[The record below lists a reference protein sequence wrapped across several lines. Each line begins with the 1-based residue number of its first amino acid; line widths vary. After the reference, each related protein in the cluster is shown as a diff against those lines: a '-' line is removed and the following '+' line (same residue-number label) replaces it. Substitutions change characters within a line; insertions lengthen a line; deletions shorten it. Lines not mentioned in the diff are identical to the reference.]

1 MTSHSLFASAI
12 ALVALI
18 PPRASAQDS
27 TEEGDGPEWVVADSN
42 LVQDPPW
49 TGGTVAKNVV
59 VLAFRG
65 RTTPAR
71 RASILKQMR
80 GTVVHFDHWT
90 DTYLVR
96 VATHPDAC
104 GVKQALDLLHRI
116 PEVEMAEPEVV
127 LTNNRHDSIDAG
139 SGVRPAPAT
148 HHGSNRQCPPGTGL
162 LR

>member
-1 MTSHSLFASAI
+1 MTSHSILASAI
-12 ALVALI
+12 ALLALI
-18 PPRASAQDS
+18 TPRVSAQDP
-27 TEEGDGPEWVVADSN
+27 TDEGDGPEWVVADSN

-49 TGGTVAKNVV
+49 IVGTVAKNVV
-59 VLAFRG
+59 VLAFKG

-71 RASILKQMR
+71 RASILKQVR

-104 GVKQALDLLHRI
+104 GVKQALDLLRRV
-116 PEVEMAEPEVV
+116 PDVEMVEPEGVM
-127 LTNNRHDSIDAG
+127 TNNQHDSIDAG
-139 SGVRPAPAT
+139 SGVGPAPAT
-148 HHGSNRQCPPGTGL
+148 HHGSNRPCPPGTGL